1 MSNFIA
7 FRFTDND
14 FYGPLKQA
22 ITYIVDNM
30 DEELTLASWR
40 EFALRGLRAFDMLRR
55 IDNWEAERDRT
66 NTHEQYFADTLQVT
80 DVIRLEDL
88 DGGFNGYVF
97 DKNTMT
103 VFYHGY

>member
-14 FYGPLKQA
+14 FHEPLRRA

-30 DEELTLASWR
+30 DEELTLESWR
-40 EFALRGLRAFDMLRR
+40 EFVLRGMIAFNMLRR
-55 IDNWEAERDRT
+55 IDNFGAKQELRDLT
-66 NTHEQYFADTLQVT
+66 EYFEKYLTVT
-80 DVIRLEDL
+80 EVAKL
-88 DGGFNGYVF
+88 DEIDDSFEGYVYN
-97 DKNTMT
+97 KRTMT